1 MKKIVAILLTASMV
15 LSMGTA
21 CGKKTKSSVGGKA
34 SVTRET
40 KAEDP
45 SDPSVLERTNGKQ
58 AIFQLANTSNTM
70 QTMSEEELK
79 KAYSQFIFALMK
91 ECASK
96 DKGKNVMISPDS
108 LLFCMQMCAAG
119 ADGDTLDQMMNT
131 MIPGADNASAFQ
143 YSVNRMNSL
152 QNDTLSIANSVW
164 LNQKKA
170 KFVYSDYLD
179 YVKHH
184 FDANVDIIEFDDT
197 GVATINKWVS
207 EKTDGMIKDLIDKLQ
222 ASGVMVLVNAIA
234 FDGKWDITYDAG
246 HIQTRDFTNGN
257 GEKKEGKFLMSNE
270 GVYLDNGKATGFIKV
285 YEDGKYG
292 FMTILPNDK
301 SIDINDFMANMTPE
315 EYWSFWENKDN
326 FADVYALM
334 PEFTSDYNID
344 LSDILPDMGMK
355 DAFDERKADFSNMA
369 HCENNVYISKVVQK
383 THIEV
388 TREGTKAAAA
398 TAIYADETECI
409 HEYHEVI
416 CDRPYAYAIVDMET
430 GLPVFLG
437 TVEDI

>member
-1 MKKIVAILLTASMV
+1 MKKIVAMLLMASMI

-21 CGKKTKSSVGGKA
+21 CGKKTKSTVGGKA
-34 SVTRET
+34 SVTKET
-40 KAEDP
+40 KTEEP

-70 QTMSEEELK
+70 QAMSDEEMK

-91 ECASK
+91 ECALQA
-96 DKGKNVMISPDS
+96 KGNNVLISPDS
-108 LLFCMQMCAAG
+108 LLFCLQMCAAG
-119 ADGDTLDQMMNT
+119 ADGDTLNQMMNT
-131 MIPGADNASAFQ
+131 MIPGADNTSAFQ

-164 LNQKKA
+164 LNQNKA
-170 KFVYSDYLD
+170 QFVYSDYLD

-197 GVATINKWVS
+197 GVAAINKWVS
-207 EKTDGMIKDLIDKLQ
+207 EKTDGMIEDLIDKLQ
-222 ASGVMVLVNAIA
+222 SSGVMVLVNAIA

-246 HIQTRDFTNGN
+246 HIKTRDFTNGN
-257 GEKKEGKFLMSNE
+257 GEKKEGKFLLSNE
-270 GVYLDNGKATGFIKV
+270 RFYLDNGKATGFLKP

-292 FMTILPNDK
+292 FMTILPNDE
-301 SIDINDFMANMTPE
+301 SVDINDFMANMTPE
-315 EYWSFWENKDN
+315 EYWSFWENKDSN
-326 FADVYALM
+326 ADVNALM
-334 PEFTSDYNID
+334 PEFTSDYNIV
-344 LSDILPDMGMK
+344 LSEILADMGMK
-355 DAFDERKADFSNMA
+355 DAFDEKKADFSNMA
-369 HCENNVYISKVVQK
+369 HCDNNVYISKVVQK

-398 TAIYADETECI
+398 TAIYMDEAECI